1 MKKGHLT
8 LKVFALI
15 ILNDIL
21 DSVAQLCMKK
31 GLAQTGINAV
41 TFHNIVEFGLRS
53 LSSWLVWAGISIY
66 LVSFVLWLVIIYRI
80 DLSIALLLGSAA
92 YVLVPVMS
100 IIFLN
105 EHVSP
110 VRWFGIAF
118 VILGIYFISR
128 SKNPPVSLENSV
140 PSGARDKNPDL
151 PAREI

>member
-31 GLAQTGINAV
+31 GLVQTGISAV
-41 TFHNIVEFGLRS
+41 TFQNIVEFGFRS
-53 LSSWLVWAGISIY
+53 LSSWLIWSGILIY
-66 LVSFVLWLVIIYRI
+66 IVSFVLWLVIIYRT

-92 YVLVPVMS
+92 YVLVPIIS
-100 IIFLN
+100 IMFLH

-110 VRWFGIAF
+110 VRWFGIVF
-118 VILGIYFISR
+118 VILGIYFISQ
-128 SKNPPVSLENSV
+128 SKKETV
-140 PSGARDKNPDL
+140 
-151 PAREI
+151 